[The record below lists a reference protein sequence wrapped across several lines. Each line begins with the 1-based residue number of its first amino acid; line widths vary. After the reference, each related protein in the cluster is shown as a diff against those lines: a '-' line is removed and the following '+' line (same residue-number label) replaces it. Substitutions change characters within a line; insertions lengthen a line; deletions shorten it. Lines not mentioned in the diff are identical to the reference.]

1 MQLNPTLWGY
11 LVVFF
16 KIWVKSL
23 MKTTKKTLEY
33 PFKCTYICYYTDIQY
48 FNKSFNNPLR
58 ILSVRVMS
66 KEEIYEH
73 LAQVYLG
80 KKTKDSYRK
89 KNKFDIPVFAK
100 TILTLLIF
108 SVSFYSLTAFLSK
121 RHEGLKSNIIFALNN
136 SPIRIKYNLNE
147 PYPQVKDFS
156 ISIPPTDIGK
166 YKTLNFSIR
175 GLEEGYP
182 DVVKVVLKNKR
193 NETAFT
199 LVSGVKLK
207 WNRYSV
213 PLDDFQN
220 ITDWMSLDKVSF
232 VLEGWNV
239 AKKKGIILIDDVCF
253 SK

>member
-1 MQLNPTLWGY
+1 MT
-11 LVVFF
+11 
-16 KIWVKSL
+16 
-23 MKTTKKTLEY
+23 
-33 PFKCTYICYYTDIQY
+33 
-48 FNKSFNNPLR
+48 
-58 ILSVRVMS
+58 

-80 KKTKDSYRK
+80 KKTKSNDQK
-89 KNKFDIPVFAK
+89 KNKFGIPVVAK
-100 TILTLLIF
+100 TIITLIIF
-108 SVSFYSLTAFLSK
+108 SFVFYSLTAFLS
-121 RHEGLKSNIIFALNN
+121 RRQDGLKANIIFALNN
-136 SPIRIKYNLNE
+136 SPIRIKYDLNE

-156 ISIPPTDIGK
+156 INIPPTDMSK

-193 NETAFT
+193 SETAFT

-207 WNRYSV
+207 WNQYSV
-213 PLDDFQN
+213 PLEEFKN